1 MIILSLFFILKF
13 IDKFKLGVGKFYIMK
28 SKKKPTVI
36 NCVEELKNF
45 CICGYGKNL
54 YISNQI
60 PLKIVESFIEIINK
74 DMEVTIFDYREI
86 ADNNSINLK
95 KNGRTK
101 IKLNKKHEI
110 YKQTY
115 YYYSKNRIKY
125 ITTMIP
131 LYIKKYCCY
140 TRDIQN
146 YRFMQSKIFYASYE
160 NTADLINAKNDLNI
174 TRQSVYLYEREA
186 CRINLVKKEQELWKI
201 IKKLEITVSGIYHY
215 DEEYIK
221 VNKEVYVRL
230 SLIDAHT
237 RIIINDILITKD
249 QFNKEC
255 IKSFFITSLDGFP
268 LDTIITDGYRAYPQI
283 IDEIGAKHQLC
294 RFHIMENLM
303 KPVNKR
309 INILERKIKSFE
321 KKIEENNQKIHRLKA
336 QYPYKQGRPPKED
349 NKAQK
354 NINNRKNLK
363 RENSEYT
370 QKLSKYNNEKTQI
383 LYYKE
388 RIKKIFDVKSYKTG
402 INKINKLLDK
412 KDELPDFIHDFLKN
426 LLKKI
431 ERALAFTK
439 DESLPK
445 TNNLVE
451 LFYKITFPGKIK
463 RIYRTIEGAMNR
475 IRLNN
480 IKWMEKNVIERHQ
493 KIIANQ

>member
-1 MIILSLFFILKF
+1 M
-13 IDKFKLGVGKFYIMK
+13 GQFYIMK
-28 SKKKPTVI
+28 SQKSPTII
-36 NCVEELKNF
+36 NCVEELKKF
-45 CICGYGKNL
+45 CICGSGKNL
-54 YISNQI
+54 YISNLM
-60 PLKIVESFIEIINK
+60 PLKIVESFIDIMDEEMEI
-74 DMEVTIFDYREI
+74 TIFDYREMI
-86 ADNNSINLK
+86 EDNSINLK

-115 YYYSKNRIKY
+115 YYYSKNSIKY

-131 LYIKKYCCY
+131 QYIKKYCCY
-140 TRDIQN
+140 TLDIQN
-146 YRFMQSKIFYASYE
+146 YRFMQGKIFYASYE
-160 NTADLINAKNDLNI
+160 NTADLINEKNDLNI

-186 CRINLVKKEQELWKI
+186 CKINLVKKEQELWKTI
-201 IKKLEITVSGIYHY
+201 NKLEIKPSGKYHY

-221 VNKEVYVRL
+221 INKEVYVRL

-237 RIIINDILITKD
+237 RIIINDILITRD
-249 QFNKEC
+249 QFNKEY
-255 IKSFFITSLDGFP
+255 IKSFLITSLTGFP
-268 LDTIITDGYRAYPQI
+268 LDTIITDGYNAYPQI

-303 KPVNKR
+303 KPINKR
-309 INILERKIKSFE
+309 INTLERKIKNHK
-321 KKIEENNQKIHRLKA
+321 KKIEENNQKIQKLKT
-336 QYPYKQGRPPKED
+336 QYPYKHGRPPKKD
-349 NKAQK
+349 KKAQK
-354 NINNRKNLK
+354 NIKNRKNLK
-363 RENSEYT
+363 RENSEYK
-370 QKLSKYNNEKTQI
+370 QKLSKHNNEKTQI

-412 KDELPDFIHDFLKN
+412 KDELPKFITDFLKN

-431 ERALAFTK
+431 EKALAFTK

-451 LFYKITFPGKIK
+451 LFYKVTFPGKIK
-463 RIYRTIEGAMNR
+463 RIYRTVEGAMNR

-480 IKWMEKNVIERHQ
+480 IKWMEKNVIERHM
-493 KIIANQ
+493 KIMENQ

>member
-1 MIILSLFFILKF
+1 MN
-13 IDKFKLGVGKFYIMK
+13 KFKLNVGQFYIMK
-28 SKKKPTVI
+28 TKKPPTI
-36 NCVEELKNF
+36 ISCVEELKNF
-45 CICGYGKNL
+45 CICGYGKSL

-60 PLKIVESFIEIINK
+60 PLKIVESFIEIMNE
-74 DMEVTIFDYREI
+74 DMEITIFDYREI
-86 ADNNSINLK
+86 MDNNSINLK

-101 IKLNKKHEI
+101 IKLNKKYEI

-125 ITTMIP
+125 LTTMIP

-140 TRDIQN
+140 TLDIQN
-146 YRFMQSKIFYASYE
+146 YRFLQSKIFYASYE
-160 NTADLINAKNDLNI
+160 NTTDLINEKNNLNI

-186 CRINLVKKEQELWKI
+186 CMINLAKKEQKIWKTI
-201 IKKLEITVSGIYHY
+201 NKLEIKPSGKYNY
-215 DEEYIK
+215 DEKYIK
-221 VNKEVYVRL
+221 INKEVYVRL

-237 RIIINDILITKD
+237 RIIINDILI
-249 QFNKEC
+249 
-255 IKSFFITSLDGFP
+255 P
-268 LDTIITDGYRAYPQI
+268 
-283 IDEIGAKHQLC
+283 HQLC

-303 KPVNKR
+303 KPINKR
-309 INILERKIKSFE
+309 INILERKIKSH
-321 KKIEENNQKIHRLKA
+321 KNKIEENNQKIQILKA
-336 QYPYKQGRPPKED
+336 KYPHKQGRPPKKD

-363 RENSEYT
+363 RENSQYT

-383 LYYKE
+383 LHYKD

-426 LLKKI
+426 LIKKI

-451 LFYKITFPGKIK
+451 LFYKVTFPGKIK
-463 RIYRTIEGAMNR
+463 RIYRTVEGAMNR

-480 IKWMEKNVIERHQ
+480 IKWMEKNVIERHI
-493 KIIANQ
+493 KNMENQ

>member
-1 MIILSLFFILKF
+1 M
-13 IDKFKLGVGKFYIMK
+13 GQFYIMK
-28 SKKKPTVI
+28 SQKSPTII
-36 NCVEELKNF
+36 NCVEDLKKF
-45 CICGYGKNL
+45 CICGSGKNL
-54 YISNQI
+54 YISNLI
-60 PLKIVESFIEIINK
+60 PLKIVESFIEIM
-74 DMEVTIFDYREI
+74 DDEMEITIFDYREMI
-86 ADNNSINLK
+86 EDNSINLK

-101 IKLNKKHEI
+101 IKLNKKHEL

-115 YYYSKNRIKY
+115 YYYSKNHIKY

-140 TRDIQN
+140 TLDIQN
-146 YRFMQSKIFYASYE
+146 YRFLQGKIFYASYE
-160 NTADLINAKNDLNI
+160 NTADLINEKNDLNI

-186 CRINLVKKEQELWKI
+186 CRTNLAKKEQKLWKTI
-201 IKKLEITVSGIYHY
+201 NKLEIKPSGKYNY

-221 VNKEVYVRL
+221 INKEVYVRL

-237 RIIINDILITKD
+237 RIIINDILIRRD
-249 QFNKEC
+249 QFNKER
-255 IKSFFITSLDGFP
+255 IKSFLITSLTGFP

-309 INILERKIKSFE
+309 INILERKIKSYK
-321 KKIEENNQKIHRLKA
+321 KKIEENKQKIQKLEA
-336 QYPYKQGRPPKED
+336 QYPYKQGRPPKYD

-354 NINNRKNLK
+354 NINKRNKLK

-370 QKLSKYNNEKTQI
+370 QKLNKYNNEKTQI
-383 LYYKE
+383 LHYKE
-388 RIKKIFDVKSYKTG
+388 RIKKIFDIKSYKTG
-402 INKINKLLDK
+402 INKINRLLDK

-451 LFYKITFPGKIK
+451 LFYKVTFPGKIK
-463 RIYRTIEGAMNR
+463 RIYRTVEGAMNR

-480 IKWMEKNVIERHQ
+480 IKWMERNVIERHM
-493 KIIANQ
+493 KIMENQ